1 MNINVISL
9 FPEIVDS
16 TFKGVTGKALEHE
29 IAKLNLIDLKKFSK
43 NDYGSVDDAPYGGGE
58 GMVIGIEPL
67 EESLNTIHLP
77 GHVIYLSPQGKV
89 FNQK

>member
-77 GHVIYLSPQGKV
+77 WTCNIFIASR
-89 FNQK
+89 